1 MAFDVKYSVIRVLSK
16 IARSLAVRL
25 TILTFIGVLTTPAAA
40 LD

>member
-1 MAFDVKYSVIRVLSK
+1 MMFEPKNSVIRFVSK

-25 TILTFIGVLTTPAAA
+25 TIPTFVGVLTTPAVG